1 MGNSFRF
8 WSQYLE
14 SSSSLCVS
22 QPGNPGQVTPL
33 SPSFLSSPYKMHG
46 VPWWLSGEESDCQCR
61 SPEFSPWVRKLPW
74 RRKWQATPISLPG
87 KSHGQRS
94 QAGYS
99 PWDHKESDLAEQLTT
114 RAQADCSLLK
124 LEFRIALPVFSAVT
138 RKRCLLFSSQ
148 AAPCLDSCVWGS
160 TRQSVCLR
168 GSLRCFREACAVGFQ
183 LSDLPFVQV
192 SFSFLS

>member
-74 RRKWQATPISLPG
+74 RKKWQPTPAFLPG
-87 KSHGQRS
+87 KSQGKRS
-94 QAGYS
+94 PEFSLWVRKIPWRKKWQPTPAFLPGKSQGKRSLVGYN
-99 PWDHKESDLAEQLTT
+99 PWGHK
-114 RAQADCSLLK
+114 
-124 LEFRIALPVFSAVT
+124 
-138 RKRCLLFSSQ
+138 
-148 AAPCLDSCVWGS
+148 
-160 TRQSVCLR
+160 
-168 GSLRCFREACAVGFQ
+168 
-183 LSDLPFVQV
+183 
-192 SFSFLS
+192 